1 MKKLKKILVW
11 GIIISML
18 SVLFVNVQ
26 VDAATPNVPTVGAIE
41 SGVYRNLFK
50 EIGKTDAEIKAKL
63 EKEFQSLFHGD
74 SNHKIMY
81 EVGSDMAYILDVNN
95 NDIRSEGQSYGMM
108 HCVQMDKKT
117 EFDKLWKWA
126 KTYMQHKS
134 GQFKGFFAWQCRPDG
149 GHIDET
155 PASDGDEYFA
165 MSLLF
170 ASKRWGNGTGIFDYQ
185 AEANAILDAC
195 LHQSDDGQGYNLI
208 NKNSNQ
214 VVFCPSAG
222 NYDFT
227 DPSYHLPG
235 FYELF
240 ALWGP
245 ERDRDTWKKVAA
257 ASREF
262 FKKAANPSTGL
273 VPDYANFDGSP
284 KSVSWGTE
292 HVDFRYDAWRTV
304 NNSAFDYAWWAKD
317 AWASTYADRVQ
328 DFFVRQGISSYGGC
342 YTLSGSSLNNDH
354 SPGLVAMNAVASL
367 AATKAQA
374 YDFVNEL
381 WKLSA
386 PSGQY
391 RYYDGCLFMFGLLH
405 CSATFRASNWD
416 GDVVPSPSPSNN
428 PSPSNPG
435 STGTGD
441 LNNDGVINIADVMLM
456 ATAFNTSSSNPKYVK
471 AYDLTNDGAINIADV
486 MVIAQNFNK
495 KVSDVSAQPSA
506 STKPSTSPSPSP
518 SPSTSAIPS
527 NAKLV
532 ALTFDDGPDVVKTPK
547 VLEKLEKYKVP
558 ATFMQIGQ
566 KVNSST
572 KAVEDRIIAD
582 GCEIGNHSWGYD
594 SMGSMSSAQ
603 IKDSISKTNAAIQQY
618 AGVTPKFF
626 RAPNLS
632 YSQTLYDSVDLV
644 FVQGVIAQD
653 WTGGSATTAEARAQL
668 VINGVKDGSIVLM
681 HDVQNDPHPT
691 PEALDIIIPT
701 LKNQGYY
708 FVTLSD
714 LFRLK
719 GVALNPSVNRAYDSV
734 P

>member
-1 MKKLKKILVW
+1 MKIKKLLSLVLICS
-11 GIIISML
+11 IIATY
-18 SVLFVNVQ
+18 FVQAGVQ
-26 VDAATPNVPTVGAIE
+26 SNAATPVIPAQGAFE
-41 SGVYRNLFK
+41 TGVYRNLFK
-50 EIGKTDAEIKAKL
+50 EAGHTDAEIKAKL

-126 KTYMQHKS
+126 KTYMQQKS
-134 GQFKGFFAWQCRPDG
+134 GQFKGFFAWQCRTDG
-149 GHIDET
+149 SHMDET

-165 MSLLF
+165 MALLF
-170 ASKRWGNGTGIFDYQ
+170 ASKRWGNGTGIFNYE

-245 ERDRDTWKKVAA
+245 EKDRETWKKVAA
-257 ASREF
+257 TSREF
-262 FKKAANPSTGL
+262 FKKTTHPTTGL
-273 VPDYANFDGSP
+273 APDYANFDGSP

-304 NNSAFDYAWWAKD
+304 NNSAFDFAWFKKD
-317 AWASTYADRVQ
+317 AWASTYADRIQ
-328 DFFVRQGISSYGGC
+328 DFFVSKGRTTYGGC
-342 YTLSGSSLNNDH
+342 YKLDGTQLNTDH

-374 YDFVNEL
+374 YDFVEDL

-405 CSATFRASNWD
+405 VSGNFRIWGAAEPTEL
-416 GDVVPSPSPSNN
+416 PSDTPTPTKDTSGPAVK
-428 PSPSNPG
+428 
-435 STGTGD
+435 GD
-441 LNNDGVINIADVMLM
+441 LNNDGVINMADVILI
-456 ATAFNTSSSNPKYVK
+456 ATAFNATSGSEKYK
-471 AYDLTNDGAINIADV
+471 AAYDLNNDGAINMADV
-486 MVIAQNFNK
+486 LTIAQNFNK
-495 KVSDVSAQPSA
+495 SVTQVSTNPPTATATSTKAPTPTP
-506 STKPSTSPSPSP
+506 TKPSSNP
-518 SPSTSAIPS
+518 
-527 NAKLV
+527 NAKLI
-532 ALTFDDGPDVVKTPK
+532 ALTFDDGPDNTKTAR
-547 VLEKLEKYKVP
+547 VLDKLDKYKVP
-558 ATFMQIGQ
+558 ATFMMIGQ
-566 KVNSST
+566 NISSGT
-572 KAVEDRIIAD
+572 ANIIKRVVSS
-582 GCEIGNHSWGYD
+582 GHEIGNHSWDYS
-594 SMGSMSSAQ
+594 SMNNMSSTQ
-603 IKDSISKTNAAIQQY
+603 VKDYISRTNAAISQY

-626 RAPNLS
+626 RAPNLA
-632 YSQTLYDSVDLV
+632 YSQTMYDAIDLT
-644 FVQGVIAQD
+644 FVQGVTCND
-653 WTGGSATTAEARAQL
+653 WVQSSSATDRANA
-668 VINGVKDGSIVLM
+668 VIAGAKDGTIILM
-681 HDVQNDPHPT
+681 HDNQPDPHPT
-691 PEALDIIIPT
+691 PEALDIIIPR
-701 LKNQGYY
+701 LQSQGYE
-708 FVTLSD
+708 FVTLSE
-714 LFRLK
+714 LFQRK
-719 GVALNPSVNRAYDSV
+719 GVTLRANDNIAHTTL
-734 P
+734 PN